1 MKKMMLAVA
10 ALIFGAAILTAQTSE
25 VKEATSS
32 LIEDGAIDSLAFGTE
47 ENDGLTF
54 VQFNDGANY
63 VNFGWGKWISDSF
76 WLSVYD
82 SWYNNNGSLSNVVY
96 LNKTYGT
103 KDGINVD
110 YTDTR
115 KQNRVGGE
123 NWNLDNTFALGLG
136 FGDFATQIK
145 WRADWYQY
153 QRAGT
158 ITNGD
163 NIFGNTDSVQDI
175 SDENPNTPAGSKT
188 TTKYDKIKNYTRN
201 NTFTA
206 NFKGAGV
213 EDLGDIAFYA
223 QLKSVSFGWNNTTD
237 ANNYSNITNV
247 NGKDTGKVTANA
259 AQINNAF
266 TPGLDFEL
274 GMTLKEGDIATTKL
288 VFADKFNMSFT
299 GNKANKSYTNTTDT
313 LTTTTT
319 NTTEY
324 SVITGKYLSI
334 NNTLT
339 PKFVFDFDIDEKL
352 QLIAQISAD
361 IYTGNTNYK
370 ADTYKKVVTNKTLDK
385 TTGDYTTNSKTTT
398 TGLYNNGTNK
408 DSNTLTVRLT
418 PSYALGLVYQVNPGK
433 FNLNFGVEVDRAP
446 YNWTVTTT
454 TNPNINTVTV
464 SETTDKLGNT
474 SGSKTVAVINGGQES
489 KTVTYNRNGT
499 GTSTSL
505 RLGGTWFFTENVK
518 LDAYWGNR
526 FTSLFTNTNS
536 FGIDLCVMF

>member
-25 VKEATSS
+25 VKTATSS

-47 ENDGLTF
+47 DNDGLTF
-54 VQFNDGANY
+54 VQFNGDASSID
-63 VNFGWGKWISDSF
+63 FGWGKWLADSF
-76 WLSVYD
+76 WLSIYD
-82 SWYNNNGSLSNVVY
+82 SWYNNNGSLSNRASVY
-96 LNKTYGT
+96 KNYGT
-103 KDGINVD
+103 KDGINID
-110 YTDTR
+110 YTDAH
-115 KQNRVGGE
+115 KWNDVGTN

-153 QRAGT
+153 QRPG
-158 ITNGD
+158 IIDNGD
-163 NIFGNTDSVQDI
+163 NIFNGSTTTVNDEDS
-175 SDENPNTPAGSKT
+175 STPAGSKT

-213 EDLGDIAFYA
+213 KDLGDIAFYL
-223 QLKSVSFGWNNTTD
+223 QLKSISFGWNNATD

-259 AQINNAF
+259 AQINNTF
-266 TPGLDFEL
+266 TPGLAFEL

-288 VFADKFNMSFT
+288 VLADSFNMSFY

-324 SVITGKYLSI
+324 SVITGKYLSFG
-334 NNTLT
+334 NTLT

-352 QLIAQISAD
+352 QLIAQINAG
-361 IYTGNTNYK
+361 IYTGYTNSK

-398 TGLYNNGTNK
+398 TGLYNNDR

-433 FNLNFGVEVDRAP
+433 FNLNFGVNVTRAP

-464 SETTDKLGNT
+464 SETTDELGNT
-474 SGSKTVAVINGGQES
+474 SGSKTVNVNNGGTES
-489 KTVTYNRNGT
+489 KTVTYNASSS
-499 GTSTSL
+499 TSTSL

-518 LDAYWGNR
+518 LDAYWGN
-526 FTSLFTNTNS
+526 SFTNLLSGGNY

>member
-25 VKEATSS
+25 VKNATSS

-47 ENDGLTF
+47 DNDGLTF
-54 VQFNDGANY
+54 VQFNDGASF

-82 SWYNNNGSLSNVVY
+82 SWYNNNGSLSNGVN

-115 KQNRVGGE
+115 KQNTVG
-123 NWNLDNTFALGLG
+123 NDRWNLDNTFALGLG

-158 ITNGD
+158 ITNED
-163 NIFGNTDSVQDI
+163 NIFSISDSVQTI

-223 QLKSVSFGWNNTTD
+223 QLKSVSLGWDNTTD

-259 AQINNAF
+259 AQINNTF
-266 TPGLDFEL
+266 TPGLGFEL

-288 VFADKFNMSFT
+288 VLEDNFNMSFK

-352 QLIAQISAD
+352 QLIAQISAG
-361 IYTGNTNYK
+361 IYTGNTNSK
-370 ADTYKKVVTNKTLDK
+370 ASTYKKVVTNKTLDK

-398 TGLYNNGTNK
+398 TGRYANM

-446 YNWTVTTT
+446 YNWTVTTN

-474 SGSKTVAVINGGQES
+474 SGSKSVTVNNGGQES
-489 KTVTYNRNGT
+489 KTVTYNASWS
-499 GTSTSL
+499 TSTSL

-518 LDAYWGNR
+518 LDAYWGN
-526 FTSLFTNTNS
+526 SFTNLLSGNNS

>member
-25 VKEATSS
+25 VKTATSS

-47 ENDGLTF
+47 DNDGLTF
-54 VQFNDGANY
+54 VQFNGGANY
-63 VNFGWGKWISDSF
+63 INFGWGKWLADSF
-76 WLSVYD
+76 WLSLYD
-82 SWYNNNGSLSNVVY
+82 SLYNNNGSLSNGVN

-115 KQNRVGGE
+115 KQNTVGNS

-136 FGDFATQIK
+136 FGDFATQIN
-145 WRADWYQY
+145 WRANWYQS

-163 NIFGNTDSVQDI
+163 NIFSSTDSVQTI
-175 SDENPNTPAGSKT
+175 SDENPSTPAGSKT
-188 TTKYDKIKNYTRN
+188 TTKYDKIKNYSRY

-213 EDLGDIAFYA
+213 EDLGDIAFYL
-223 QLKSVSFGWNNTTD
+223 QLKSISFVWDNTTD

-259 AQINNAF
+259 AQINNTF
-266 TPGLDFEL
+266 TPGLAFEL

-288 VFADKFNMSFT
+288 VLADSFNMSFL
-299 GNKANKSYTNTTDT
+299 GNQANKSYTNTTDT

-324 SVITGKYLSI
+324 SVITGKYLSFG
-334 NNTLT
+334 NTLT
-339 PKFVFDFDIDEKL
+339 PKFVFDFNLDEKL
-352 QLIAQISAD
+352 QLVAQISAG
-361 IYTGNTNYK
+361 IYTGNTNSK
-370 ADTYKKVVTNKTLDK
+370 ANTYKKVVTNKTLDK

-398 TGLYNNGTNK
+398 TGPNGGQ

-433 FNLNFGVEVDRAP
+433 FNLNFGVNVTRAP

-464 SETTDKLGNT
+464 SETTDELGNT
-474 SGSKTVAVINGGQES
+474 SGSKTVNVINGGQES
-489 KTVTYNRNGT
+489 KTVTYNASSS
-499 GTSTSL
+499 TSTSL

-518 LDAYWGNR
+518 LDAYWGN
-526 FTSLFTNTNS
+526 SFTNLLSGGNN